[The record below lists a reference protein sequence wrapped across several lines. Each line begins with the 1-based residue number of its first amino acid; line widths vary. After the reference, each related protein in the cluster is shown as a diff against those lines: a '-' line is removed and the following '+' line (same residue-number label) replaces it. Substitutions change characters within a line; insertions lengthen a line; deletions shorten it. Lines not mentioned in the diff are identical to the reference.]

1 MMNITMKNL
10 LFLLLLLPLGS
21 LQAQEL
27 NFKVKVNV
35 QKLLTADPV
44 VFSNLETAIREYL
57 NDNKWTDDN
66 YKEDER
72 IKGFIQ
78 FTITGEM
85 LDRNNQ
91 AIPNAYQAELL
102 IETYRPVYGNNYET
116 TMIKYIDKDVQ
127 FRYEQFQNL
136 QFSRNQFTDNLS
148 MTLAYWAFMTLGMDY
163 DSFSNRGGDVYF
175 QAAQQIVNQSQNNN
189 PFAGGWTASAGLNK
203 DNRYWLLEN
212 LISPRMKAMR
222 ELNYIY
228 HRLALDVLAQD
239 PAKGRSIMAK
249 GLEQAQTVYNLNPNT
264 ILMQNF
270 INSKSKE
277 VLSIFQGGDV
287 NEKDQVANIMSRID
301 AANSNMYRQLRY

>member
-1 MMNITMKNL
+1 MMRNTMRNLFFLL
-10 LFLLLLLPLGS
+10 LFLALGS

-35 QKLLTADPV
+35 QKLTTADPV

-57 NDNKWTDDN
+57 NDNKWTDDD

-72 IKGFIQ
+72 VKGFIQ
-78 FTITGEM
+78 FTISGEM

-91 AIPNAYQAELL
+91 PIPNAYQAELL
-102 IETYRPVYGNNYET
+102 IETYRPVFGNSYET
-116 TMIKYIDKDVQ
+116 TLIKYIDKDVQ
-127 FRYEQFQNL
+127 FKYEQFQNL

-148 MTLAYWAFMTLGMDY
+148 MTLAYWAYVALGMDY
-163 DSFSNRGGDVYF
+163 DSFSNRGGDNYF
-175 QAAQQIVNQSQNNN
+175 QVAQQIVNQSQSNN
-189 PFAGGWTASAGLNK
+189 PYVAGWTASSGLNK

-228 HRLALDVLAQD
+228 HRLALDVMAQD
-239 PAKGRSIMAK
+239 VAKGRSIMAK

-301 AANSNMYRQLRY
+301 ATNSNMYRQLRY